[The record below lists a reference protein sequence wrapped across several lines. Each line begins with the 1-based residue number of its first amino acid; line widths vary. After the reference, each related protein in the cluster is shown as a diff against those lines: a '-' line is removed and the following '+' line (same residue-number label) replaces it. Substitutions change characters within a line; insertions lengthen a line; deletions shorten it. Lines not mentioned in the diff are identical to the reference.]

1 MSILKMFTQ
10 EEVAEILHAHPTT
23 ITTLREIGILPAIR
37 TGRNYMF
44 SEEVIRDFQHNYVG
58 FDVSNRVKALEA
70 YRVVSNRLEVI

>member
-10 EEVAEILHAHPTT
+10 EEVAEMLHAHPTT

-44 SEEVIRDFQHNYVG
+44 SEEVIRDFNIIML
-58 FDVSNRVKALEA
+58 DLM
-70 YRVVSNRLEVI
+70 LVIV